1 MKNIF
6 NSFNEFQ
13 KELSNVIN
21 FHNMVNDTIVSML
34 KVTGTIYVPEDK
46 QDKYHYAY
54 LDLDDTYIT
63 KAVMIDPT
71 DPEKYC
77 LSVVSDY
84 DGKTRL
90 IYLDN
95 INNDIVIEQEIIS
108 LVFDVFKKFN
118 KKLNI
123 VKN

>member
-46 QDKYHYAY
+46 QDEYHYAY

-95 INNDIVIEQEIIS
+95 INNDIVIEQEITG
-108 LVFDVFKKFN
+108 LVFDTFNKFN
-118 KKLNI
+118 KN
-123 VKN
+123 

>member
-13 KELSNVIN
+13 EELLNVIN

-46 QDKYHYAY
+46 QDEYHYAY

-63 KAVMIDPT
+63 KAIMIDPT
-71 DPEKYC
+71 DSEKYC

-84 DGKTRL
+84 NGKTRL

-95 INNDIVIEQEIIS
+95 INNDIVIEQEIIG
-108 LVFDVFKKFN
+108 LVFDTFNKFN
-118 KKLNI
+118 KN
-123 VKN
+123 

>member
-6 NSFNEFQ
+6 LSFDEFQ

-21 FHNMVNDTIVSML
+21 FHNMVNNTIVSML

-46 QDKYHYAY
+46 QDEYHYTY
-54 LDLDDTYIT
+54 LNLDNTYST
-63 KAVMIDPT
+63 KAIMIDPT
-71 DPEKYC
+71 DPDKYC
-77 LSVVSDY
+77 LSVISDY

-95 INNDIVIEQEIIS
+95 INNDIVIEEEIFG
-108 LVFDVFKKFN
+108 LVFDTFKKFN
-118 KKLNI
+118 KN
-123 VKN
+123 

>member
-34 KVTGTIYVPEDK
+34 KVTGTIYVPEEE
-46 QDKYHYAY
+46 QDDYRFSY
-54 LDLDDTYIT
+54 LDLDDIYTT

-71 DPEKYC
+71 NPEKYC
-77 LSVVSDY
+77 LFVVYDY
-84 DGKTRL
+84 DSKSRL

-95 INNDIVIEQEIIS
+95 INNDIVIEEKIIG
-108 LVFDVFKKFN
+108 LVFDAFNKFN
-118 KKLNI
+118 KN
-123 VKN
+123 

>member
-1 MKNIF
+1 MKNVF
-6 NSFNEFQ
+6 HSFDEFQ

-46 QDKYHYAY
+46 QDEYHYAY
-54 LDLDDTYIT
+54 LDLDDTYVI

-77 LSVVSDY
+77 LSAVSDY
-84 DGKTRL
+84 DSKTRM
-90 IYLDN
+90 IYLDD
-95 INNDIVIEQEIIS
+95 INNNIVIEQEIID
-108 LVFDVFKKFN
+108 LVFDVFNKFN
-118 KKLNI
+118 KN
-123 VKN
+123 